1 MNVISLAAATTL
13 TEWSERTF
21 WRRFTDGS
29 IERMIR
35 NGKAVVPFDA
45 IAAHLCLILAPDDLL
60 LLERAD
66 AGEAGAQTDLALVF
80 LAQRKPKGAIA
91 WLGLAAKQDDANAM
105 YLLGRCYIDGRGA
118 DKDENLGLMWL
129 SKAACRGSQLAGAAM
144 LAIRARL
151 STPA

>member
-1 MNVISLAAATTL
+1 MELITLAAAITL

-29 IERMIR
+29 IKKETR
-35 NGKAVVPFDA
+35 NGKAVIRFAA
-45 IAAHLCLILAPDDLL
+45 IVAHVCVALDPEDLL
-60 LLERAD
+60 VLERAD
-66 AGEAGAQTDLALVF
+66 GGDALAQTELALVF
-80 LAQRKPKGAIA
+80 LVHRKPKGAIA
-91 WLGLAAKQDDANAM
+91 WLSLAAKQDDANAM

-129 SKAACRGSQLAGAAM
+129 SKAACRGSQLAAAAM